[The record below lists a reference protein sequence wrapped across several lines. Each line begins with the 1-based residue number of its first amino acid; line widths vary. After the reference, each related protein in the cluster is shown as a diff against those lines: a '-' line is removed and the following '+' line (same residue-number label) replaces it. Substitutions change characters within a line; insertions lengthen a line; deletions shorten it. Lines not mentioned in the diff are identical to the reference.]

1 MKKNQRSLA
10 VLATLVVAAFVSTV
24 PLAQAQPYRADEP
37 PGANVP
43 RGYGPGMMGNYGAGR
58 GGYGPGMMDGYG
70 RGSGWGMGSMMGIPG
85 HGPMGMG
92 PYHALNLSEQ
102 QRSKISQIQD
112 ETRRK
117 NWDVMGKLLDEQARL
132 RELFAAEKR
141 DPSAIGKQTMK
152 MAELRRQLVE
162 ASVDAHNRMEA
173 LLTKE
178 QKEQLRSFR
187 HGWMMGD
194 D

>member
-1 MKKNQRSLA
+1 MSWANSWTSRPGC
-10 VLATLVVAAFVSTV
+10 VSC
-24 PLAQAQPYRADEP
+24 LQ
-37 PGANVP
+37 
-43 RGYGPGMMGNYGAGR
+43 
-58 GGYGPGMMDGYG
+58 
-70 RGSGWGMGSMMGIPG
+70 
-85 HGPMGMG
+85 
-92 PYHALNLSEQ
+92 
-102 QRSKISQIQD
+102 
-112 ETRRK
+112 
-117 NWDVMGKLLDEQARL
+117 
-132 RELFAAEKR
+132 AEKR

>member
-10 VLATLVVAAFVSTV
+10 VLATLVVATFVSTV
-24 PLAQAQPYRADEP
+24 PLAHSQPYRADEP

-43 RGYGPGMMGNYGAGR
+43 RGYGPGMMG
-58 GGYGPGMMDGYG
+58 GYG

-102 QRSKISQIQD
+102 QRAKISQIQD

-178 QKEQLRSFR
+178 QKEQLRSFGR
-187 HGWMMGD
+187 GWMMGD